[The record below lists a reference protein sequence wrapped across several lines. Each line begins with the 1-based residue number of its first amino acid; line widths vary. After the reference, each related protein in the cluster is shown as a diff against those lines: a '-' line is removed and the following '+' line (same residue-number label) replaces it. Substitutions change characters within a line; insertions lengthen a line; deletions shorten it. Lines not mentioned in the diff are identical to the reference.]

1 MAYKDEYEVA
11 RLLLSSG
18 DQVERTFGPVE
29 KVTWNLHPPMLR
41 AMGMKRKLKL
51 GQWTRP
57 ALVSL
62 RSMKR
67 VRGTRLDP
75 FGRAEVR
82 RTERQLITEY
92 AALVDSLLPQLAADP
107 AGAARVAN
115 LIDVVR
121 GYEGVKMRNVTT
133 YRETLAA
140 ARAPG

>member
-1 MAYKDEYEVA
+1 
-11 RLLLSSG
+11 
-18 DQVERTFGPVE
+18 
-29 KVTWNLHPPMLR
+29 VTWNLHPPMLR

-92 AALVDSLLPQLAADP
+92 TDLVDSLLPRLATDP
-107 AGAARVAN
+107 AGAAQVAN
-115 LIDVVR
+115 LVDVVR
-121 GYEGVKMRNVTT
+121 GYEGVKMRNVAT

-140 ARAPG
+140 TPAPG